1 MNLRDILSIAGK
13 PGLYKL
19 ITQSKN
25 SLIVE
30 AVDSGKKLPI
40 YATHK
45 VSALEDI
52 SVYTIEEDLPLG
64 EVFNKILEKED
75 GGSCISHKSSM
86 PELRDYML
94 EVLPNYDEERVYDSD
109 LRKLFQWYNLLQS
122 KDLLKGKEKTETK
135 EAKKVKEVK
144 ELKEAK
150 KVKEVKKVKKV
161 SEDPAE
167 EADND

>member
-30 AVDSGKKLPI
+30 ALDNGKKLPI

-64 EVFNKILEKED
+64 QVFAKIVEKEN
-75 GGSCISHKSSM
+75 GGACISHKLSM
-86 PELRDYML
+86 PELRSYME
-94 EVLPNYDEERVYDSD
+94 EVLPNYDAERVYDSD

-122 KDLLKGKEKTETK
+122 NNLLGI
-135 EAKKVKEVK
+135 A
-144 ELKEAK
+144 
-150 KVKEVKKVKKV
+150 
-161 SEDPAE
+161 EDAAVAE
-167 EADND
+167 EAPVAEDASPEEGE